1 MTKTTENDVTRS
13 TLKVLNDVERIEE
26 IARMLGG
33 IEITDVT
40 RKAAY
45 EMLTHASKVEANR

>member
-1 MTKTTENDVTRS
+1 
-13 TLKVLNDVERIEE
+13 
-26 IARMLGG
+26 MLGG

-45 EMLTHASKVEANR
+45 EMLTHASKVEANRQ